1 MTEISIKDIF
11 GMLVRRWWIILVFA
25 VVFGAAV
32 YIRTNFFAV
41 PLYNASTT
49 LYVGKNT
56 DQFGIENADLNLGSS
71 LILDYREIAKSRLV
85 AYEVLD
91 ELGLGMSAEEMSDK
105 IMVDQKDTTRV
116 IEITVKDSDPQM
128 AMDIA
133 NTVAEVFRRKVAD
146 IMQIENVQI
155 IDTAELPELPVSPQK
170 RVNYAVGVLLG
181 LMAGF
186 GLVFLIEFLDDT
198 VKTPE
203 DVLKHTGFVVIGTIP
218 VFSRKGRL
226 EYARC

>member
-32 YIRTNFFAV
+32 YIRTNFFTV
-41 PLYNASTT
+41 PLCNASTT

-56 DQFGIENADLNLGSS
+56 DQFGIETADLNLGSS

-91 ELGLGMSAEEMSDK
+91 ELGLGMSAEEVSDK

-155 IDTAELPELPVSPQK
+155 IDTADAGAFVSPRK
-170 RVNYAVGVLLG
+170 R
-181 LMAGF
+181 
-186 GLVFLIEFLDDT
+186 
-198 VKTPE
+198 
-203 DVLKHTGFVVIGTIP
+203 
-218 VFSRKGRL
+218 
-226 EYARC
+226 

>member
-56 DQFGIENADLNLGSS
+56 DQFGIETADLNLGSS

-146 IMQIENVQI
+146 IMQI
-155 IDTAELPELPVSPQK
+155 
-170 RVNYAVGVLLG
+170 
-181 LMAGF
+181 
-186 GLVFLIEFLDDT
+186 
-198 VKTPE
+198 
-203 DVLKHTGFVVIGTIP
+203 
-218 VFSRKGRL
+218 
-226 EYARC
+226 